1 MIDDHGTTARF
12 SKGFGLQ
19 FFRMRLV
26 FAFICCIIT
35 ANAITV
41 PASTQEQSVKDLIG
55 RVFGEV
61 RIALIC

>member
-1 MIDDHGTTARF
+1 MLDYHGITVRF

-26 FAFICCIIT
+26 FAFICCIV
-35 ANAITV
+35 AVSAITV

-61 RIALIC
+61 WIALIC